1 MALSAVDAKSFK
13 KEQLTSE
20 SWNFVFDRTDPNSA
34 WDNLKTYLK
43 NILNQHAPKLENR
56 LKGKISPWITSEIK
70 AEMNKRDYFLCKFR
84 KSKSESDHKNFK
96 CQRNTVNKLVKKKKG
111 QYLQDQL
118 NDCANEPKEISEI
131 DISCKR
137 QRKTYQIVLGFKDEL
152 THDSYEI
159 ATGFKI

>member
-1 MALSAVDAKSFK
+1 MELSAVDAKSFV

-20 SWNFVFDRTDPNSA
+20 SWNFVFDKTDPNSA

-43 NILNQHAPKLENR
+43 DILNQHAPKLEKR

-96 CQRNTVNKLVKKKKG
+96 CQRTNSSKRKKG

-137 QRKTYQIVLGFKDEL
+137 QRKTYQIVLRQG
-152 THDSYEI
+152 
-159 ATGFKI
+159 

>member
-1 MALSAVDAKSFK
+1 MALSAVDAKSFV

-20 SWNFVFDRTDPNSA
+20 SWNFVFDKTDPNSA

-96 CQRNTVNKLVKKKKG
+96 CQRNTENKLVKKKKKSIPPRP
-111 QYLQDQL
+111 
-118 NDCANEPKEISEI
+118 AE
-131 DISCKR
+131 
-137 QRKTYQIVLGFKDEL
+137 
-152 THDSYEI
+152 
-159 ATGFKI
+159 